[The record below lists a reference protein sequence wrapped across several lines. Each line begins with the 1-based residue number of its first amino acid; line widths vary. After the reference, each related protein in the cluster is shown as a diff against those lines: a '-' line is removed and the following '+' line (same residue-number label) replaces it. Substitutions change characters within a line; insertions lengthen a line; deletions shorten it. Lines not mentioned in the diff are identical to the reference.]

1 MEINEIKEK
10 TKDLT
15 EHVSDYAETFYKL
28 AILKM
33 TRKGT
38 DIASAGIM
46 MAAIAI
52 FGLFITFFAGVAL
65 ALWLGDLLANR
76 ALGFLLVSGFFLLI
90 MVIII
95 ALRKKMVFPYF
106 RNLIIR
112 KFYV

>member
-52 FGLFITFFAGVAL
+52 FGLFITFFCRSSPRLMAG
-65 ALWLGDLLANR
+65 
-76 ALGFLLVSGFFLLI
+76 
-90 MVIII
+90 
-95 ALRKKMVFPYF
+95 
-106 RNLIIR
+106 
-112 KFYV
+112 